1 MYISE
6 RTKKIPTS
14 PIRKLAPMANAAE
27 KAGRKIYHLNIG
39 QPDIATPDSFFD
51 AVKKFHPAVL
61 EYGKSEGQEGLIK
74 AIQKYYHDWGMDYN
88 LDDIYVTNG
97 GSEAIAFAV
106 MTTCDPGDNILMFE
120 PFYANYK
127 SFVGAYNVEISGV
140 PTSAHDGY
148 HLPSEAEIEK
158 HINSRTRAILI
169 SNPGNPTGVI
179 YTEQEMALISRIVR
193 KHDLALIADEVYREF
208 VYDGEYK
215 SFGTMPELAEHLI
228 MIDSV
233 SKRYSACGARIGCVM
248 TKNKELSAQLLK
260 CCQARLS
267 VSQLDQAGATGLYTT
282 PASYWEEVR
291 NEYTRRRDTLKEA
304 LSAMPGVISSEP
316 KGAFYVMVKL
326 PVDNI
331 EKFAQWLLTDFA
343 IDNETVMITP
353 GNGFY
358 VSSPDRGRD
367 ECRIAYVLNCE
378 DLKKAM
384 HILAEGL
391 KQYPGRTL

>member
-61 EYGKSEGQEGLIK
+61 EYGKSQGQEGLIK

-140 PTSAHDGY
+140 PTSAHDGTTC
-148 HLPSEAEIEK
+148 PVKPRS
-158 HINSRTRAILI
+158 
-169 SNPGNPTGVI
+169 
-179 YTEQEMALISRIVR
+179 
-193 KHDLALIADEVYREF
+193 
-208 VYDGEYK
+208 K
-215 SFGTMPELAEHLI
+215 STSI
-228 MIDSV
+228 
-233 SKRYSACGARIGCVM
+233 
-248 TKNKELSAQLLK
+248 
-260 CCQARLS
+260 
-267 VSQLDQAGATGLYTT
+267 
-282 PASYWEEVR
+282 
-291 NEYTRRRDTLKEA
+291 
-304 LSAMPGVISSEP
+304 
-316 KGAFYVMVKL
+316 
-326 PVDNI
+326 
-331 EKFAQWLLTDFA
+331 
-343 IDNETVMITP
+343 
-353 GNGFY
+353 
-358 VSSPDRGRD
+358 
-367 ECRIAYVLNCE
+367 
-378 DLKKAM
+378 
-384 HILAEGL
+384 
-391 KQYPGRTL
+391 PGRGPF